1 MLTVSP
7 TLLPARLGGVNCSP
21 GNPQFYGNDQIKS
34 ADQVRQERANRNDWP
49 YEHLFPPSNSV
60 PVNQITQTP
69 VAVPAASATAVV
81 LALRVPSGMRFIMT
95 GLVQNI
101 YGATFTPGD
110 GTWTVDKNTP
120 VGIADAQRMPMQG
133 LVNIPVPLGSFDTGI
148 PWRFARPYE
157 FEPLDLVQSKFTN
170 ATSGATLLVSAFLGY
185 LLPVTGLSR

>member
-1 MLTVSP
+1 MP
-7 TLLPARLGGVNCSP
+7 TANMTILPARLGGVNCSP
-21 GNPQFYGNDQIKS
+21 GNPQVFGNDQIKS

-69 VAVPAASATAVV
+69 VAVPAMAATAVV
-81 LALRVPSGMRFIMT
+81 LAYRVPSGMRFIMT
-95 GLVQNI
+95 ALVQNI
-101 YGATFTPGD
+101 FGATFLPGD

-120 VGIADAQRMPMQG
+120 VGIPDAQRMPMQG
-133 LVNIPVPLGSFDTGI
+133 LVNVPVPLGSFQTGI
-148 PWRFARPYE
+148 PWHFTRPYE

-185 LLPVTGLSR
+185 LIPVTGLTR